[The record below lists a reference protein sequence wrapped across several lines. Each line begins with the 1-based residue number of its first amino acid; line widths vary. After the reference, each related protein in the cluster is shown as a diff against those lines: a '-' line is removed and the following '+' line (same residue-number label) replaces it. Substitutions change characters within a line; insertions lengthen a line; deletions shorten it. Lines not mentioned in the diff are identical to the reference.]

1 MSLREVKA
9 LSETST
15 EFKFSKT
22 RSGKAIGL
30 AMSEESSL
38 ERQVEQLQADLAI
51 ANKELVKRE
60 KQLKDIDASMQQTVS
75 AALEAENKANEYY
88 KEIKYLQRQLDDER
102 IQAELSMLRAVNE
115 LHLKHQHSLQMEKE
129 RFNREYD
136 KMENDFQK
144 E

>member
-60 KQLKDIDASMQQTVS
+60 KQLKDIDATCSRLFQQLWKLKTKPM
-75 AALEAENKANEYY
+75 NT
-88 KEIKYLQRQLDDER
+88 IKR
-102 IQAELSMLRAVNE
+102 
-115 LHLKHQHSLQMEKE
+115 
-129 RFNREYD
+129 
-136 KMENDFQK
+136 
-144 E
+144 

>member
-75 AALEAENKANEYY
+75 TALEAENKANEYY
-88 KEIKYLQRQLDDER
+88 KEIKYLQQQLEDER
-102 IQAELSMLRAVNE
+102 IQAELSML
-115 LHLKHQHSLQMEKE
+115 
-129 RFNREYD
+129 
-136 KMENDFQK
+136 
-144 E
+144 